1 MEGWTPHLE
10 GAQQG
15 MLLAGLLAGF
25 AVSVVVTLI
34 TGEDR
39 EKPVT
44 VSAIVLFTISTMSLL
59 ACLFLFSYVI
69 SAWTRTPTAQMAQ
82 ACYSVISVARLA
94 FTTGT
99 VAFTAGV
106 AALGWM
112 HSRRMGII
120 SAICA
125 LIALLLMV
133 WSGLSL
139 GNPAG

>member
-34 TGEDR
+34 TGEER
-39 EKPVT
+39 ERPVT
-44 VSAIVLFTISTMSLL
+44 SLAIVLFTVSTMALL

-69 SAWTRTPTAQMAQ
+69 SAWTKTPTAVMAQ
-82 ACYSVISVARLA
+82 AAYGVVSVARLA

-112 HSRRMGII
+112 HSRRMEANY
-120 SAICA
+120 SSWPAITH
-125 LIALLLMV
+125 LQIAQPLP
-133 WSGLSL
+133 GLWIT
-139 GNPAG
+139 